1 MSEEVKTDVTV
12 ETQGT
17 ETETVETNSEQEGKV
32 FKQEDVNNIVARES
46 KKATEKLLKDLGIE
60 DFDNAKDGLAKFYEW
75 QESQKTEADKQ
86 AEQIASVNEENSTLK
101 SQNAQLE
108 AKVTALG
115 LGVESESL
123 DDVIALAN
131 TYVNDEVGMTDAINS
146 VLEKYPQFKGEVQVQ
161 PSGKAVLPGNPKRNV
176 ADSKEDFARALGIR
190 SE

>member
-1 MSEEVKTDVTV
+1 MNEEVQTDVTV

-86 AEQIASVNEENSTLK
+86 AEQLATIQESNSSLK
-101 SQNAQLE
+101 AENAQLN
-108 AKVTALG
+108 AKISALG
-115 LGVESESL
+115 LGVTAESL

-146 VLEKYPQFKGEVQVQ
+146 VLEKYPQFKGETLVQ
-161 PSGKAVLPGNPKRNV
+161 PSGKAVLPGNPKRSSQEV
-176 ADSKEDFARALGIR
+176 DDPFKQKLEKYK
-190 SE
+190 

>member
-1 MSEEVKTDVTV
+1 MNEEVQTDVTV

-17 ETETVETNSEQEGKV
+17 ETETVGTNSEQEGKV

-86 AEQIASVNEENSTLK
+86 AEQVASITEENSTLK

-131 TYVNDEVGMTDAINS
+131 TYVGDDVDMAQAIDN
-146 VLEKYPQFKGEVQVQ
+146 VLEKYPHFKGETVNQ
-161 PSGKAVLPGNPKRNV
+161 PSGKAVVPGNPKRNNENSQD
-176 ADSKEDFARALGIR
+176 AFAKALGIR
-190 SE
+190 TK